1 MGMQT
6 TFIKKFKPEAC
17 LIFSSQYYLNTSL
30 NFLSLTNLLSLNLIS
45 LLTLQVTLHPFP
57 AYNKMVWFFC
67 RCLFAF
73 LHNPSLPSLH
83 IWKEHSKSS
92 VSPADFLLS
101 LILLQLHT
109 GSDDTFTN
117 HFTSANRTYWEASD
131 QAGRNDRT
139 E

>member
-6 TFIKKFKPEAC
+6 TFIKTFKPEAS

-30 NFLSLTNLLSLNLIS
+30 NFLSLNLIS
-45 LLTLQVTLHPFP
+45 LLTLQVTLRPFP
-57 AYNKMVWFFC
+57 AYNKMVGSFC
-67 RCLFAF
+67 CCCLFAF
-73 LHNPSLPSLH
+73 LHNPSLQSLH

-92 VSPADFLLS
+92 ISPAYFLLS

-109 GSDDTFTN
+109 GSDDTFSN